1 MYMKLTTLQQI
12 ENKLLEGFETMYL
25 YIEEDWSYDTVTVNV
40 KDLLQAIAINEEF
53 VVGDY
58 DYVLHTTGRN
68 TDREGNLLGLAKDD
82 LMSGSGCYNVFAD
95 EQEVIDFC
103 VKMYIEDRMEDD
115 DTSVSIAEATKFVVN
130 GSNGSFKIK

>member
-1 MYMKLTTLQQI
+1 MKLTTLQQI

-40 KDLLQAIAINEEF
+40 KNLLQAIAINEEY

-58 DYVLHTTGRN
+58 DYTLYCTGRN

-82 LMSGSGCYNVFAD
+82 LFADSGSYNVFAD

-103 VKMYIEDRMEDD
+103 VKQYIEDKFEDGEEI
-115 DTSVSIAEATKFVVN
+115 TLAEATKFVVN
-130 GSNGSFKIK
+130 ESYGSFKIK

>member
-40 KDLLQAIAINEEF
+40 KDLLQAIAINEEY

>member
-1 MYMKLTTLQQI
+1 M
-12 ENKLLEGFETMYL
+12 
-25 YIEEDWSYDTVTVNV
+25 
-40 KDLLQAIAINEEF
+40 
-53 VVGDY
+53 
-58 DYVLHTTGRN
+58 
-68 TDREGNLLGLAKDD
+68 LGLAKDE
-82 LMSGSGCYNVFAD
+82 LMRGSGCYNVFAD

>member
-1 MYMKLTTLQQI
+1 MKLTTLQQI

-40 KDLLQAIAINEEF
+40 KELLQAIAINEEY

-58 DYVLHTTGRN
+58 DYVLYTVGRN
-68 TDREGNLLGLAKDD
+68 TDRDGNLLGLAKDD

-103 VKMYIEDRMEDD
+103 VKMYIEDKMEDD

>member
-1 MYMKLTTLQQI
+1 MNLTTLQQI

-25 YIEEDWSYDTVTVNV
+25 YIEEDWSYDTVTVNI
-40 KDLLQAIAINEEF
+40 KELLQKIAIGEEY

-58 DYVLHTTGRN
+58 DYTIYSVGRN

-103 VKMYIEDRMEDD
+103 VKMYIEDKMEDD

-130 GSNGSFKIK
+130 ESNGSFKIK

>member
-1 MYMKLTTLQQI
+1 MLNKLTTLQLIQ
-12 ENKLLEGFETMYL
+12 NKLLEGFETMYL
-25 YIEEDWSYDTVTVNV
+25 YIEEDWSYDTVTVNI
-40 KDLLQAIAINEEF
+40 KELLQKIAIGEEY

-58 DYVLHTTGRN
+58 DYTIYSVGRN

-103 VKMYIEDRMEDD
+103 VKMYIEDKMEDD
-115 DTSVSIAEATKFVVN
+115 DMSVSIAEATKFVVN
-130 GSNGSFKIK
+130 ESNGSFKIK

>member
-1 MYMKLTTLQQI
+1 MLNKLTTLQLIQ
-12 ENKLLEGFETMYL
+12 NKLLEGFETMYL
-25 YIEEDWSYDTVTVNV
+25 YIEEDWSYDTVTVNI
-40 KDLLQAIAINEEF
+40 KELLQKIAIGEEY

-58 DYVLHTTGRN
+58 DYTIYSVGRN

-103 VKMYIEDRMEDD
+103 VKMYIEDKMEDD

-130 GSNGSFKIK
+130 ESNGSFKIK